1 MEYNGIQWNSM
12 EWGGIIYFDFVDD
25 VPGGFEFLERLTR
38 RDGVDHDERVT
49 LGDVEPLHGREL
61 VRSCRVRYLQRA
73 HVVLVAC
80 YHLGRINF
88 SR

>member
-1 MEYNGIQWNSM
+1 M